1 MSFSTEIK
9 EELCKSAFSPKC
21 CILAEMVG
29 VLLFCSSFRREEI
42 RIVTESEAFAR
53 RLPVLMRRTFQTEFD
68 VIPEAGASKKTFA
81 VTDEAKVQAIGDA
94 LGYGPGNSVALHIN
108 YALLEED
115 HCKASFFRGAF
126 LAGGAATDP
135 GKEYH
140 LELVTAHYNVAREL
154 TVLLREFGFLS
165 KMVERKANYVTYF
178 KNSSTIEDFLTA
190 IGAPVSAMKIMNAK
204 AEKDLR
210 GSVNRRVN
218 CDAANLDKAVDA
230 AQSQLEAIRQLE
242 RRGILSDQP
251 DKLQEA
257 ASLRKE
263 YPEMTLTELAQMC
276 DPPVS
281 KSALNHRLRK
291 LISLANEEET

>member
-1 MSFSTEIK
+1 M
-9 EELCKSAFSPKC
+9 
-21 CILAEMVG
+21 
-29 VLLFCSSFRREEI
+29 
-42 RIVTESEAFAR
+42 AR
-53 RLPVLMRRTFQTEFD
+53 Q
-68 VIPEAGASKKTFA
+68 
-81 VTDEAKVQAIGDA
+81 
-94 LGYGPGNSVALHIN
+94 
-108 YALLEED
+108 
-115 HCKASFFRGAF
+115 
-126 LAGGAATDP
+126 
-135 GKEYH
+135 
-140 LELVTAHYNVAREL
+140 L

-165 KMVERKANYVTYF
+165 KMVVRKANYVTYF

-291 LISLANEEET
+291 LISLANKEET

>member
-140 LELVTAHYNVAREL
+140 LELVTA
-154 TVLLREFGFLS
+154 TT
-165 KMVERKANYVTYF
+165 MW
-178 KNSSTIEDFLTA
+178 
-190 IGAPVSAMKIMNAK
+190 P
-204 AEKDLR
+204 
-210 GSVNRRVN
+210 GS
-218 CDAANLDKAVDA
+218 
-230 AQSQLEAIRQLE
+230 
-242 RRGILSDQP
+242 
-251 DKLQEA
+251 
-257 ASLRKE
+257 
-263 YPEMTLTELAQMC
+263 
-276 DPPVS
+276 
-281 KSALNHRLRK
+281 
-291 LISLANEEET
+291 